1 MAKTLRTIGTIAG
14 AVALIA
20 TGVGAVAGAGTL
32 ISVAG
37 VGSATLGT
45 IGTVASVAATAA
57 SIGAQALSKAP
68 PVRGNVTQLIIAPDV
83 PQPYMMGEGYY
94 AGVLRHDA
102 AYGATL
108 NDVPNP
114 YRGMVVVY
122 SGGGPVESI
131 TPYVDKA
138 AVSSYYDTYLYTDT
152 QLGATPEA
160 AALSPNFAGLPG
172 WDASSKLSGQ
182 AAILW
187 NLKFDKKGKR
197 FASGVPQIGA
207 YGQWVKAYDPR
218 LDSTAPGGAGAH
230 RVDDETTWEWTDNPA
245 LHFGTYAYGRHQ
257 NGVRTMGCGL
267 TSIDWGVIAAWANVC
282 EANGWT
288 IFGVVYE
295 PGNRWENLK
304 DIAAAGGGVPVVS
317 SGGMLSVKYWAP
329 QVALDTITVADIAEG
344 QITYSPLQS
353 WNERVNT
360 IIPRYTSADHEW
372 NQVAA
377 EPVSIAGF
385 VTEDGEEKR
394 KEWPYNLV
402 KDAEQAAQL
411 AAYKIYEGREITPIV
426 IPCLPRMR
434 DYRPGEC
441 LTLDLP
447 DYGLEMDAV
456 ILQRSLDPA
465 TLTVTLTL
473 MGETPAKH
481 AIALGQTPAPPATP
495 VAGQDG
501 EDRDETTY
509 DTGANPPR
517 TVADE
522 AALLALDV
530 PVGTVVNRLDN
541 GQTYFYNGGTSGTIA
556 DWTLIGTTMLTGDLN
571 AIEALT
577 GTGLVARTADD
588 TWALR
593 TLTAPAAG
601 LTIANP
607 AGVADNPTFALAN
620 DLAGV
625 EGLSSN
631 GLAVRTASDTWAIRT
646 IAGTA
651 NQVTLTNGDGVSG
664 NPTVSLPSAITAPGS
679 LVVTTTLGVN
689 GNTTLGDATSDAHTI
704 NGGVSNLVAT
714 NVRTVTKLAS
724 SSLSDFT
731 TAGAALT
738 FSRSNGSNDL
748 AAIYAYTLT
757 GGTLVNLALAA
768 RADVVIATGSGGTY
782 DAAVEAM
789 RITSGGA
796 LQMGGAN
803 TVVTAARLFQLRSY
817 TVATLPAV
825 GDALLAYASDGRK
838 VGEGAGAGTGVPVYR
853 DGGTWFRYGDD
864 TAVAA

>member
-1 MAKTLRTIGTIAG
+1 VAKTLKTIGTIAG
-14 AVALIA
+14 AVAGVALIGSGIGAALGGTMILSAFGATASAATIA
-20 TGVGAVAGAGTL
+20 TVAGAVAG
-32 ISVAG
+32 VANLG
-37 VGSATLGT
+37 ASAL
-45 IGTVASVAATAA
+45 A
-57 SIGAQALSKAP
+57 KPP
-68 PVRGNVTQLIIAPDV
+68 PVRGSVASLLIAPDV

-138 AVSSYYDTYLYTDT
+138 AVSGYYSTYLYTDT

-160 AALSPNFAGLPG
+160 SALSPNFAGLPG

-218 LDSTAPGGAGAH
+218 LDSTFPGGSGAH
-230 RVDDETTWEWTDNPA
+230 RVDDETTWEWTENPA

-257 NGVRTMGCGL
+257 NGVRTIGCGL

-282 EANGWT
+282 DANGWT

-295 PGNRWENLK
+295 PGNRWDNLK
-304 DIAAAGGGVPVVS
+304 DIAAAGGAVPVVS

-329 QVALDTITVADIAEG
+329 QVALDTITAADIADG
-344 QITYSPLQS
+344 QVTYSPLQS
-353 WNERVNT
+353 WDERVNT
-360 IIPRYTSADHEW
+360 IVPRYTSADHEW

-411 AAYKIYEGREITPIV
+411 AAYQIYEGREITPIV

-434 DYRPGEC
+434 GYRPGEC

-456 ILQRSLDPA
+456 ILQRALDPA

-481 AIALGQTPAPPATP
+481 AIALGQTPAPPAIP

-530 PVGTVVNRLDN
+530 PVGTVAKRLDN

-556 DWTLIGTTMLTGDLN
+556 DWTLIATSLPNGVSAFMQTVLDDADAAT
-571 AIEALT
+571 
-577 GTGLVARTADD
+577 ARA
-588 TWALR
+588 
-593 TLTAPAAG
+593 TLG
-601 LTIANP
+601 LTIGTNVQAYDADLTTW
-607 AGVADNPTFALAN
+607 AGITPGTGVGTALAVN
-620 DLAGV
+620 
-625 EGLSSN
+625 
-631 GLAVRTASDTWAIRT
+631 T
-646 IAGTA
+646 
-651 NQVTLTNGDGVSG
+651 
-664 NPTVSLPSAITAPGS
+664 GS
-679 LVVTTTLGVN
+679 IGAVVTQGETATTLG
-689 GNTTLGDATSDAHTI
+689 TTGADSRNVVTVRGTARAVRLGSTASAATI
-704 NGGVSNLVAT
+704 GGVDQT
-714 NVRTVTKLAS
+714 GTS
-724 SSLSDFT
+724 SHQPLEISGSTITLQASLSNIVSLNSSGIDVT
-731 TAGAALT
+731 GLARCDT
-738 FSRSNGSNDL
+738 F
-748 AAIYAYTLT
+748 
-757 GGTLVNLALAA
+757 
-768 RADVVIATGSGGTY
+768 
-782 DAAVEAM
+782 
-789 RITSGGA
+789 
-796 LQMGGAN
+796 
-803 TVVTAARLFQLRSY
+803 RLDQ
-817 TVATLPAV
+817 TP
-825 GDALLAYASDGRK
+825 
-838 VGEGAGAGTGVPVYR
+838 
-853 DGGTWFRYGDD
+853 
-864 TAVAA
+864 VAATPTPTHTFTISLNGTTYRIPCVV

>member
-1 MAKTLRTIGTIAG
+1 MSKTLRTIGTIAG

-45 IGTVASVAATAA
+45 IGTVASIAATAA
-57 SIGAQALSKAP
+57 SIGSQALSKAP

-114 YRGMVVVY
+114 YRGMPVVY

-138 AVSSYYDTYLYTDT
+138 AVSGYYSTYLYTDT

-160 AALSPNFAGLPG
+160 SALSPNFAGLPG

-218 LDSTAPGGAGAH
+218 LDSTAPGGSGAH
-230 RVDDETTWEWTDNPA
+230 RVDDETTWEWTENPA

-257 NGVRTMGCGL
+257 NGVRTIGCGL

-282 EANGWT
+282 EANNWT

-329 QVALDTITVADIAEG
+329 QVALDTITLADLAEG
-344 QITYSPLQS
+344 QVTYSPLQS
-353 WNERVNT
+353 WDDRINT

-377 EPVSIAGF
+377 EPVSIGGF

-411 AAYKIYEGREITPIV
+411 AAYQIYEGREVTPIV

-517 TVADE
+517 TVANE
-522 AALLALDV
+522 AALLALSV

-556 DWTLIGTTMLTGDLN
+556 DWTVIATAIPTGVSTFMQTVL
-571 AIEALT
+571 
-577 GTGLVARTADD
+577 DD
-588 TWALR
+588 TDAATAR
-593 TLTAPAAG
+593 ATLG
-601 LTIANP
+601 LTIGTNVQAYDADLTTW
-607 AGVADNPTFALAN
+607 AGITPGTGVGTALAVN
-620 DLAGV
+620 TGSI
-625 EGLSSN
+625 G
-631 GLAVRTASDTWAIRT
+631 AVVVQGETA
-646 IAGTA
+646 
-651 NQVTLTNGDGVSG
+651 
-664 NPTVSLPSAITAPGS
+664 
-679 LVVTTTLGVN
+679 TTLG
-689 GNTTLGDATSDAHTI
+689 TTGADSRNVVTVRGTARAVRLGSTASAATI
-704 NGGVSNLVAT
+704 GGVDQTGTTSHQPLEISGSTITLQA
-714 NVRTVTKLAS
+714 
-724 SSLSDFT
+724 SLSNILSLNSSGIDVT
-731 TAGAALT
+731 GLARCDT
-738 FSRSNGSNDL
+738 F
-748 AAIYAYTLT
+748 
-757 GGTLVNLALAA
+757 
-768 RADVVIATGSGGTY
+768 
-782 DAAVEAM
+782 
-789 RITSGGA
+789 
-796 LQMGGAN
+796 
-803 TVVTAARLFQLRSY
+803 RLDQ
-817 TVATLPAV
+817 TP
-825 GDALLAYASDGRK
+825 
-838 VGEGAGAGTGVPVYR
+838 
-853 DGGTWFRYGDD
+853 
-864 TAVAA
+864 VAATPTPTHTFTISLNGTTYRIPCVV